1 VGLALGVGADGDGA
15 NHLLKRTPC
24 VCVCVFVATRCHC
37 PILVDLSPL
46 PMLPLCPQR
55 QRCAAAECMLVG
67 DQGMGL
73 AIAIVG

>member
-1 VGLALGVGADGDGA
+1 
-15 NHLLKRTPC
+15 
-24 VCVCVFVATRCHC
+24 VCVFVATRCHC